1 MKPGLTGAAAMGF
14 MLVLGAV
21 GAMPAAAQTNT
32 FPVDGNVGI
41 GTTTPVTSLSIK
53 GPDPGAQSN
62 KLGFRIENTPGFSVG
77 MFVSANRGVFGS
89 TNLTPLDFISNG
101 ILPKMTLD
109 TSGYLGIGT
118 TTPISKLHIIGTDP
132 GTGSATLGIRVENGN
147 GYNASM
153 MVANNRAIIGTT
165 NSTPIDFISNGLVPR
180 MTLLPTGA
188 LGIGTSAP
196 TALLHVAGA
205 AQVDGNMAVSGNI
218 AAKYQDV
225 AEWVKA
231 PSQLPAGT
239 VLIIDPAKIDQV
251 LEGSKAYDTRVAGVV
266 SEQPG
271 VILGEGG
278 DDKVKVAHS
287 GRVKVKVDAGF
298 GAIATGD
305 LLVMSSTPGHAMR
318 STPVELNGIT
328 MHRPGTLIG
337 KALEPLSS
345 GQGEILVLLML
356 Q

>member
-1 MKPGLTGAAAMGF
+1 MKPGLTRAAAVGF
-14 MLVLGAV
+14 MLVVGAV
-21 GAMPAAAQTNT
+21 GAMPATAQTNT
-32 FPVDGNVGI
+32 FPLNGNVGL
-41 GTTTPVTSLSIK
+41 GTLSPSTSLTII

-62 KLGFRIENTPGFSVG
+62 TLGFRIENTTGFSLG
-77 MFVSANRGVFGS
+77 MFVGQNRGVLGS
-89 TNLTPLDFISNG
+89 TNMTPLDFISNG

-118 TTPISKLHIIGTDP
+118 AAPISKLHILGTDP
-132 GTGSATLGIRVENGN
+132 GTGSATLGIRVENGS

-165 NSTPIDFISNGLVPR
+165 NATPLDFISNGLVAR
-180 MTLLPTGA
+180 MTLMPTGA
-188 LGIGTSAP
+188 LGIGTANPSAM
-196 TALLHVAGA
+196 LHVAGT
-205 AQVDGNMAVSGNI
+205 AQVDGNLAVSGNI

-231 PSQLPAGT
+231 QSKLAAGT
-239 VLIIDPAKIDQV
+239 VLIIDPAKTDQV
-251 LEGSKAYDTRVAGVV
+251 LENSKAYDTRVAGVV
-266 SEQPG
+266 SDQPG
-271 VILGEGG
+271 VLLGEGG
-278 DDKVKVAHS
+278 DDKLKVAHS
-287 GRVKVKVDAGF
+287 GRVKVKVDASF

-305 LLVMSSTPGHAMR
+305 LLVTSSTPGHAMR
-318 STPVELNGIT
+318 SMPVEVGGLT
-328 MHRPGTLIG
+328 LHRPGTLIG

>member
-1 MKPGLTGAAAMGF
+1 MNPGLARAAAIGL
-14 MLVLGAV
+14 MLAVLALGAV
-21 GAMPAAAQTNT
+21 PAIAQTNT
-32 FPVDGNVGI
+32 FPPTGNVGL
-41 GTTTPVTSLSIK
+41 GTLSPSTSLTIV
-53 GPDPGAQSN
+53 GPDPGPQSN
-62 KLGFRIENTPGFSVG
+62 ALGFRIENVIGYSVG
-77 MFVSANRGVFGS
+77 MFVSDNRGVFGS

-118 TTPISKLHIIGTDP
+118 TAPISKLHVLGTDP
-132 GTGSATLGIRVENGN
+132 GTGMATLGIRVENDS

-165 NSTPIDFISNGLVPR
+165 NATPLDFISNGLVAR
-180 MTLLPTGA
+180 MTLMPTGA
-188 LGIGTSAP
+188 LGIGTTTPA
-196 TALLHVAGA
+196 AMLHVAGG
-205 AQVDGNMAVSGNI
+205 AQIDGDVAVSGNI

-231 PSQLPAGT
+231 PSKLEAGT
-239 VLIIDPAKIDQV
+239 VLIIDPATTDQV
-251 LEGSKAYDTRVAGVV
+251 LQGSKPYDTRVAGVV

-271 VILGEGG
+271 VLLGKSGE
-278 DDKVKVAHS
+278 DKVMVAHS
-287 GRVKVKVDAGF
+287 GRVRVKVDASF
-298 GAIATGD
+298 GPIATGD
-305 LLVMSSTPGHAMR
+305 LLVTSSTPGHAMR
-318 STPVELNGIT
+318 STPVEVGGVA

-337 KALEPLSS
+337 KALEPLGS